1 MLTCFKFLVPL
12 IIQGGGQRD
21 GGQSFMGV
29 VLICLDV
36 SFAVGSLILLLTM
49 LFLVHAPISQRFL
62 FYFACNNVG
71 GRYFLRQDYTIEC
84 FKNAHWEFS
93 IVVISFSI
101 QILSSSIVQNFI
113 PARKSTSRKG
123 DNGIVIVV
131 GGSYIYHGAPVLS
144 SLAALRCGTD
154 LVYTSVPKINV
165 TPTRAISPNLIVIPL
180 VDQKLTLGAVKK
192 LVGALPRNLH
202 SATIGMGLAIQEKNS
217 LLYLVKSLLDR
228 DVRLSLDASALIPEV
243 LPLLANKNVVVT
255 PHSGEFKRLFGDVPP
270 DSQNERIPLVEQH
283 ALDNGITILLKGPTD
298 IISNGKTTYLCEKN
312 TPAMTVGGT
321 GDVLSGLVAGLLSK
335 NRNSLES
342 AAAASFICG
351 LAGKHVQDKLGLH
364 MTSMD
369 LIDAIPNVM
378 KPFDKII

>member
-1 MLTCFKFLVPL
+1 ME
-12 IIQGGGQRD
+12 
-21 GGQSFMGV
+21 S
-29 VLICLDV
+29 
-36 SFAVGSLILLLTM
+36 
-49 LFLVHAPISQRFL
+49 
-62 FYFACNNVG
+62 
-71 GRYFLRQDYTIEC
+71 
-84 FKNAHWEFS
+84 
-93 IVVISFSI
+93 

-123 DNGIVIVV
+123 DNGIVLVI

-154 LVYTSVPKINV
+154 LVYTCVPKINV

-217 LLYLVKSLLDR
+217 LLHLVKSLLDR

-243 LPLLANKNVVVT
+243 LPILAQKNVVVT
-255 PHSGEFKRLFGDVPP
+255 PHAGEFKRLFGDVPS
-270 DSQNERIPLVEQH
+270 DSNVERVKLVEEN
-283 ALDNGITILLKGPTD
+283 ALKYGITVLLKGPTD
-298 IISNGKTTYLCEKN
+298 IISNGKITYLCEKN

-321 GDVLSGLVAGLLSK
+321 GDVLSGLVAGLLST

-342 AAAASFICG
+342 AAAASYICG
-351 LAGKHVQDKLGLH
+351 LSGKQVQEKLGFH
-364 MTSMD
+364 ITPMD
-369 LIDAIPNVM
+369 LIDSIPNVM
-378 KPFDKII
+378 KPFDRIV